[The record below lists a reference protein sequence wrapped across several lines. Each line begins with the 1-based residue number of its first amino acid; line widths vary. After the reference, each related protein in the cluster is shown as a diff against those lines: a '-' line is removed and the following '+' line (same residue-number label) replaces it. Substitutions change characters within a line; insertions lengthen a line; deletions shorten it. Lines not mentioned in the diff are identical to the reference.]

1 MDKNKDFDFLST
13 EDLNKINEK
22 LQKSEKITLP
32 ESLSTENI
40 ELLIKEVKQADYK
53 EEIKKEKRRKRNVAF
68 RINERCDSE
77 AVEKY
82 SVKG

>member
-32 ESLSTENI
+32 ETLSTE
-40 ELLIKEVKQADYK
+40 K
-53 EEIKKEKRRKRNVAF
+53 
-68 RINERCDSE
+68 
-77 AVEKY
+77 
-82 SVKG
+82 